1 MRPAQHMQL
10 VMPGVI
16 RNKCTE
22 FVENF
27 SNDDLNGLSLK
38 YRHSNTWKESE
49 EDLVGIVEEILRALD
64 DVWKNP
70 AFRLNFV
77 NMQSEGIYV
86 TDVVVPLLRVT
97 LKNLPVRKINLLST

>member
-1 MRPAQHMQL
+1 
-10 VMPGVI
+10 
-16 RNKCTE
+16 
-22 FVENF
+22 
-27 SNDDLNGLSLK
+27 
-38 YRHSNTWKESE
+38 
-49 EDLVGIVEEILRALD
+49 D

-97 LKNLPVRKINLLST
+97 LKNLPVRKINLLSTAERQSVASADRMDEKKQGKRPEVMFMTASKENLYEL